1 MAKPK
6 HNYDGED
13 FYIDIGTF
21 ALQGMND
28 AEIADALD
36 LDPEAFSTM
45 KNGKY
50 IGWDDEQ
57 NERRSNRILK
67 VLARSRRKTTAL
79 VRGAYLK
86 AALGGKKVKNIAKTK
101 RPLFN
106 DDGTPMVKVVNG
118 KEEQEY
124 QVLQVSETEFEQPP
138 NIQALSTWLYHH
150 DPDWR
155 RRQRGEPD
163 PEEVGNAEQGL
174 NIEAWIAKENEIIDN
189 TTEAD
194 IVGG

>member
-13 FYIDIGTF
+13 FYIDIGTY

-57 NERRSNRILK
+57 NERRSSRILK

-86 AALGGKKVKNIAKTK
+86 AALGGKKVKNVAKTK

-106 DDGTPMVKVVNG
+106 DDGTPQIKIVNG

-138 NIQALSTWLYHH
+138 NIQALATWLYHH

-163 PEEVGNAEQGL
+163 PEEVGDAEQGL

-189 TTEAD
+189 TTETD
-194 IVGG
+194 IING